1 MECGSH
7 TDLGGIWEMAN
18 NKRTTS
24 RRSLVTRLKRSWG
37 FNKLNALDRQLLEMI
52 LAQPSVSKTHLASI
66 VNRTRQNVAKRIR
79 RPAFKNALREGQ
91 LDALELA
98 ETYRRKA
105 IERLAQLMDHGE
117 TDQVR
122 LRAALF
128 FAAPVQPAR
137 GPTDLAM
144 DFEKFLIEAAEKYL
158 SEHDTEGLDL
168 SFEALVVVRTRAGEK
183 IERYTNAFAVE

>member
-1 MECGSH
+1 
-7 TDLGGIWEMAN
+7 MAS

-37 FNKLNALDRQLLEMI
+37 FDKLDALDRQLLEMT

-79 RPAFKNALREGQ
+79 QPAFQNALKEGQ
-91 LDALELA
+91 WDALELA
-98 ETYRRKA
+98 ESVRRKS
-105 IERLAQLMDHGE
+105 IEILIELMDHGE

-137 GPTDLAM
+137 GPTDVAM
-144 DFEKFLIEAAEKYL
+144 DFEKFLIEADRQWRIEFDAGRIL
-158 SEHDTEGLDL
+158 PPGLTDQ
-168 SFEALVVVRTRAGEK
+168 ANR
-183 IERYTNAFAVE
+183 